1 MNQSFEVKG
10 MHCGHCEQA
19 VREAIWQ
26 LDAQADIQVDRMQNR
41 VDVQT
46 DRPREDVA
54 RVIAAEGY
62 VVS

>member
-10 MHCGHCEQA
+10 MHCDHCERA
-19 VREAIWQ
+19 VREAVWQ
-26 LDAQADIQVDRMQNR
+26 LDAQAVIQVDRLHHR

-46 DRPREDVA
+46 EQAREDVA

-62 VVS
+62 AVS